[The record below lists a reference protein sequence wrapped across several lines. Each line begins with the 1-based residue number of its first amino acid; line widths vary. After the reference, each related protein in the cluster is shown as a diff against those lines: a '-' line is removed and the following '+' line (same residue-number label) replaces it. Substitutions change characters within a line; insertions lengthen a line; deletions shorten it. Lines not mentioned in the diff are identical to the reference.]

1 MGVKR
6 LAQDF
11 AELATEKE
19 PETRVTVPSS
29 LMPASRSVA
38 GFWVLPFS
46 CGTNDEIEPRF
57 GALSVRPG
65 DGEADGGFEHRRYYF
80 LSRKRHEAG
89 TNAFGFQKSKRQL
102 RRKFLTLLI
111 DETSVLMFPLI

>member
-6 LAQDF
+6 LAQDL

-19 PETRVTVPSS
+19 PRISRFSTQHSGAHFQVSRLILGT
-29 LMPASRSVA
+29 ASC
-38 GFWVLPFS
+38 
-46 CGTNDEIEPRF
+46 CGTGDEIEPRF

-89 TNAFGFQKSKRQL
+89 TNAFKNQNDNSAVS
-102 RRKFLTLLI
+102 FLHY
-111 DETSVLMFPLI
+111 